1 MAQNCAQT
9 PARAQEQKAI
19 ATAVSQQAL
28 APQQPP
34 GCPSA
39 RVKLLLALALG
50 ALLAVGCAT
59 APSHLN
65 ALPERPANTSSVM
78 QINSAL
84 ASAALQA
91 PEPSSNYRIG
101 AEDLLEV
108 TLYNIAETDTK
119 LLPRKAELRI
129 NQEGQISLP
138 LLGDI
143 TVGGLTVTALEQVL
157 RDRLSEYVHNPL
169 VGVQVKEYRSQHIS
183 VMGAVR
189 SPGVFQLTGPKTL
202 VDLLAMAGGIHERAG
217 SQVHL
222 YRDQHDGRQT
232 YLVDLLR
239 LANNPSLVNMPVQS
253 GDVINVP
260 ESGMFFVDGS
270 VAKPG
275 SYPLNRPYTLT
286 QALAIAGGVTARLA
300 DYSGVVVFRR
310 QGSPEAARIAINLKE
325 VLAGETADPQVE
337 ADDVIIVPIS
347 TAKYFVERFIGT
359 IGLPGV
365 PMP

>member
-1 MAQNCAQT
+1 
-9 PARAQEQKAI
+9 
-19 ATAVSQQAL
+19 
-28 APQQPP
+28 
-34 GCPSA
+34 
-39 RVKLLLALALG
+39 
-50 ALLAVGCAT
+50 
-59 APSHLN
+59 
-65 ALPERPANTSSVM
+65 
-78 QINSAL
+78 
-84 ASAALQA
+84 
-91 PEPSSNYRIG
+91 
-101 AEDLLEV
+101 
-108 TLYNIAETDTK
+108 
-119 LLPRKAELRI
+119 
-129 NQEGQISLP
+129 
-138 LLGDI
+138 
-143 TVGGLTVTALEQVL
+143 
-157 RDRLSEYVHNPL
+157 
-169 VGVQVKEYRSQHIS
+169 
-183 VMGAVR
+183 
-189 SPGVFQLTGPKTL
+189 
-202 VDLLAMAGGIHERAG
+202 
-217 SQVHL
+217 
-222 YRDQHDGRQT
+222 
-232 YLVDLLR
+232 
-239 LANNPSLVNMPVQS
+239 LVNMPVQS